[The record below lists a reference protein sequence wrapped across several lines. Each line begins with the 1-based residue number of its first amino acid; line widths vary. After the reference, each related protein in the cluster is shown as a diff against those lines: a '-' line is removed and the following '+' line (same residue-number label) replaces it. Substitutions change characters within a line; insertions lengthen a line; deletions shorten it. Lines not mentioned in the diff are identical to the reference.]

1 MEGGV
6 RALPGVDG
14 AGRPPLM
21 LGMQLKPEGSNAGK
35 ENLDEQSK
43 KLLGRIGMMY
53 DSMVSTNL
61 RN

>member
-1 MEGGV
+1 
-6 RALPGVDG
+6 
-14 AGRPPLM
+14 M